1 MESCAESV
9 LQGGRERAK
18 EGAYRARGGLLSG
31 AVLHFSQRLRRR
43 KFLRVFL
50 GLACKTNSKENESNF
65 FVAFCIKICAE

>member
-9 LQGGRERAK
+9 LQGGRERERAVG
-18 EGAYRARGGLLSG
+18 EGRGLLSG